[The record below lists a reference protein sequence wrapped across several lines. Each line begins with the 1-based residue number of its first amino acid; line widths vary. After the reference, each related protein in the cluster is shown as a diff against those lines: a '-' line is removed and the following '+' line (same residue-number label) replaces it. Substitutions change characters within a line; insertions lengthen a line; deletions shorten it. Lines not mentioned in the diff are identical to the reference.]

1 MQPSCRIHRYV
12 ACMVDGLTIG
22 GWPVTMNET
31 EWVEPPSLEVVIAKI
46 RKIINN
52 GILVDIWVG
61 PDDRNSNEY
70 ILQVL
75 G

>member
-1 MQPSCRIHRYV
+1 
-12 ACMVDGLTIG
+12 
-22 GWPVTMNET
+22 MNET

-70 ILQVL
+70 ILQVIRRKMGL
-75 G
+75 KTVIQILPKQHVKDTLSFTE

>member
-1 MQPSCRIHRYV
+1 MDPNAWLQ
-12 ACMVDGLTIG
+12 
-22 GWPVTMNET
+22 
-31 EWVEPPSLEVVIAKI
+31 PPSLEVVIAKV

-70 ILQVL
+70 ILQVAL
-75 G
+75 IQECL

>member
-1 MQPSCRIHRYV
+1 
-12 ACMVDGLTIG
+12 
-22 GWPVTMNET
+22 MNET

-70 ILQVL
+70 ILQVW
-75 G
+75 

>member
-1 MQPSCRIHRYV
+1 
-12 ACMVDGLTIG
+12 
-22 GWPVTMNET
+22 MNET

-70 ILQVL
+70 ILQVR
-75 G
+75 